1 MKRDSRSEKLLNSL
15 LNFIIDVEYAADQNH
30 MSEISV
36 SAEFVWENTLEKEIS
51 CDWEKLAGKSIRL

>member
-36 SAEFVWENTLEKEIS
+36 SAEFV
-51 CDWEKLAGKSIRL
+51 